1 MPINT
6 AHNGA
11 VSDRSKP
18 AVSFTIDHIIVTAH
32 DAGGNTISQNVTN
45 GGTAGDGSPSNPVLP
60 FGVVGI
66 DQGGFIT
73 MEVAIT
79 FGDTGGSKRPAGG
92 SLVMLTVDE
101 YEFEGPPGQVVQML
115 THHENPNHPN
125 AGIDEMVGSIGFFQD
140 AQGGA
145 YGWDAP
151 YYVPFPR
158 GGGSPALAGAQGQF
172 PIPDMLM
179 ITAEEILEGGQPESI
194 GQFQFDR
201 GTIHV
206 IDLNTGVYVQGPQ
219 DNFTFNIRIV
229 P

>member
-18 AVSFTIDHIIVTAH
+18 AVSFNIDHIVVTAH
-32 DAGGNTISQNVTN
+32 DIGGMQISQTVTN
-45 GGTAGDGSPSNPVLP
+45 GGTAGSGSPSNPVLP
-60 FGVVGI
+60 YSIVGI
-66 DQGGFIT
+66 DQGGFIS
-73 MEVAIT
+73 MEMAIT

-92 SLVMLTVDE
+92 SLVILTTDE
-101 YEFEGPPGQVVQML
+101 YVFGTPGQVIQML
-115 THHENPNHPN
+115 THQENPNHPN

-140 AQGGA
+140 ALSGNF
-145 YGWDAP
+145 GWDEP
-151 YYVPFPR
+151 YYVPVPR
-158 GGGSPALAGAQGQF
+158 PGGDNALAGAQNLF
-172 PIPDMLM
+172 IIPDMLM
-179 ITAEEILEGGQPESI
+179 ITAEEILEGGQPEST
-194 GQFQFDR
+194 GQFQVDR

-206 IDLNTGVYVQGPQ
+206 IDLNTGVYVRGPQ